1 MTDAVPAGAP
11 LAGVAEAERVRLAP
25 GVMLRHDR
33 LRGQWML
40 MAPERLLVLD
50 DLALAVVRAC
60 TGGDAV
66 DAAIDRLAAE
76 YDAPRGEIAAD
87 VLELLTDLRNKG
99 YLVT

>member
-1 MTDAVPAGAP
+1 MSS
-11 LAGVAEAERVRLAP
+11 LAAIDESVRLRLAP

-50 DLALAVVRAC
+50 DLALAIVRAC
-60 TGGDAV
+60 TGPDAG
-66 DAAIDRLAAE
+66 ATGGAIDRLALE
-76 YDAPRGEIAAD
+76 HDAPRGEIAAD

-99 YLVT
+99 YVAT